1 MQNQSKAI
9 LLAKTSHMT
18 YSRKSEGIIFA
29 LHRNATLKFVYDSAS
44 CLSDVSTSLWVW
56 QKVYKG
62 ERMMRRHRQDSC
74 DVEFFC
80 K

>member
-44 CLSDVSTSLWVW
+44 CLSDVSTSL
-56 QKVYKG
+56 
-62 ERMMRRHRQDSC
+62 
-74 DVEFFC
+74 
-80 K
+80 